1 MGLMKLF
8 SHKEDDR
15 TAVVASEAPIATP
28 VPIEERVASEILQQE
43 DRLDVLLGICNR
55 LPSNLV
61 WWLIRRI
68 EGENNTKPR
77 VEVFISHYTDLSLD
91 MLPADLVIWENRDP
105 EINEIVEVYYRE
117 NDEYYTSYF
126 KVLKTNL
133 KEGTL
138 LLQHPLH
145 PERRV
150 EIGINNI
157 GNVVKIIKYND
168 PDWKKLVQVLGINY
182 DIADLISDVE
192 GSIEYV
198 RNDKNFYNK
207 ENTLMKLETR
217 LEEVNKD
224 ISVQTHFRNIRK
236 EPYKFEQACLVG
248 YQ

>member
-8 SHKEDDR
+8 SHKEDNK
-15 TAVVASEAPIATP
+15 TAVMASEAAIATP
-28 VPIEERVASEILQQE
+28 VPLDEKIANEILQQE

-61 WWLIRRI
+61 WWFISRI
-68 EGENNTKPR
+68 EGEHNTKPR
-77 VEVFISHYTDLSLD
+77 AEVFISHYTDLSLD

-105 EINEIVEVYYRE
+105 EINELVEVYYRE
-117 NDEYYTSYF
+117 NDEYYMSYF

-145 PERRV
+145 LDRRI

-157 GNVVKIIKYND
+157 GNVVKVIKYND
-168 PDWKKLVQVLGINY
+168 PDWKKLIQILGINY
-182 DIADLISDVE
+182 DAADLISNVE
-192 GSIEYV
+192 GSIEYI
-198 RNDKNFYNK
+198 RNDNNFYDK
-207 ENTLMKLETR
+207 ENTLMKLKIR
-217 LEEVNKD
+217 LEEVNKN
-224 ISVQTHFRNIRK
+224 ISAQTHFKNIHE
-236 EPYKFEQACLVG
+236 EPHKFEQEGLVG